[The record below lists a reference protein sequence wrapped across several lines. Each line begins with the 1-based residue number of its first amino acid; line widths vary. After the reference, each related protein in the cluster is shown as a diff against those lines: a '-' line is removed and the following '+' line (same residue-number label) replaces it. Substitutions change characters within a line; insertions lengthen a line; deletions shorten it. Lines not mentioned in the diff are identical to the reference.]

1 MPRSFDMS
9 ADYEG
14 SVEEVHR
21 AFYEADYW
29 KARLAETPVDVATL
43 ESIRVGGDSGDDG
56 TIEVVT
62 LQMVRS
68 HNLPGLVTQLHR
80 GDLSVRREETWGP
93 VKEGIATASIAG
105 SIVDAP
111 VNLWG
116 TAVLSPIPES
126 GGSRMT
132 LQVTIQ
138 VRIPFI
144 GGKLERL
151 IGTQL
156 SQLVTIEQ
164 RFTTLWITQIRSG
177 TDPAAN
183 LQLVGKYAGEAAT
196 AGAQLVVFP
205 EATMCRLGVP
215 LRQVAEPVDGPW
227 ANGVRRIATEAGI
240 TVIAGMF
247 TPTGDGRV
255 TNTLIAAGPGTPN
268 QPDAHY
274 HKIHL
279 YDAFGFTES
288 RTVAPGREPVVVVV
302 DGVRVGLTVCY
313 DIRFPALYT
322 ELARRGAQLIAVC
335 ASWGSGPGKL
345 EQWTLLARARALDS
359 MSYVAA
365 AGQADPGDARTG
377 VGASSAAP
385 TGVGGSLVASP
396 LGEVVVSA
404 GTQPQLLVADIDVD
418 NVAAARDRIAV
429 LRNQT
434 DFVQIDKAQS
444 RG

>member
-1 MPRSFDMS
+1 
-9 ADYEG
+9 
-14 SVEEVHR
+14 
-21 AFYEADYW
+21 
-29 KARLAETPVDVATL
+29 
-43 ESIRVGGDSGDDG
+43 
-56 TIEVVT
+56 
-62 LQMVRS
+62 
-68 HNLPGLVTQLHR
+68 
-80 GDLSVRREETWGP
+80 
-93 VKEGIATASIAG
+93 
-105 SIVDAP
+105 
-111 VNLWG
+111 
-116 TAVLSPIPES
+116 
-126 GGSRMT
+126 
-132 LQVTIQ
+132 
-138 VRIPFI
+138 
-144 GGKLERL
+144 
-151 IGTQL
+151 
-156 SQLVTIEQ
+156 
-164 RFTTLWITQIRSG
+164 
-177 TDPAAN
+177 
-183 LQLVGKYAGEAAT
+183 
-196 AGAQLVVFP
+196 
-205 EATMCRLGVP
+205 
-215 LRQVAEPVDGPW
+215 
-227 ANGVRRIATEAGI
+227 
-240 TVIAGMF
+240 MF